1 MCFLFFFLHN
11 VDESTDEMM
20 YKTILFPLVGQS
32 VCHIH
37 YTIKQTCLTFKRTSV
52 INRIFYT
59 VEGVLSIL
67 AVSRLISLSFL
78 KSQYTRSI
86 HNKSWQSKFIMS
98 YLKNSPGLKKVLRL
112 FNESLDLSHCLLRV
126 RYMASLGGGGGGVS
140 VSLTGP
146 LPLAPLAPV
155 LWCEVKAFW
164 IYTQV
169 SLLHRSFVTVHNVLW
184 ESQDVLTLH
193 ARDNKKKRN
202 EEDATSPRH
211 LSGDH

>member
-1 MCFLFFFLHN
+1 
-11 VDESTDEMM
+11 MM

-98 YLKNSPGLKKVLRL
+98 YLKNSPGLKGLRL

-126 RYMASLGGGGGGVS
+126 RYMASLGGGGGGFSDRASTTCPSCSSPLVWSEGILDLYAS
-140 VSLTGP
+140 VSSASLFRDRPQCP
-146 LPLAPLAPV
+146 LRESGCTDPTCKRQQLEKEWGRCDITTSSEWRPLAV
-155 LWCEVKAFW
+155 C
-164 IYTQV
+164 I
-169 SLLHRSFVTVHNVLW
+169 SCNILLHTKQLKPFL
-184 ESQDVLTLH
+184 
-193 ARDNKKKRN
+193 
-202 EEDATSPRH
+202 
-211 LSGDH
+211 